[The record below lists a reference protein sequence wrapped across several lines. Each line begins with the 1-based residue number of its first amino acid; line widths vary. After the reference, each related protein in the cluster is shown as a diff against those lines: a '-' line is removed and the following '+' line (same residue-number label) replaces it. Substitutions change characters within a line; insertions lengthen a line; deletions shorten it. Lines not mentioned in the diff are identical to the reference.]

1 MASAGYDEKTQELSL
16 QFKSLGE
23 QNDAQK
29 SSGHEQMVCF
39 YFLTK
44 LLKYLLKD
52 TENDI
57 LFRPYGSVAE
67 DVKCIEPD
75 DVGDVDIVIYPDS
88 SNLMIHEEL
97 IEYLPENPMHVR
109 IKGADH
115 PVLKSCLVEDKEYV
129 ATSVLKTFHPAIYGR
144 SVSNVLN
151 KIIFAIAGPLMMMMT
166 PEPSSLLEST
176 YQLKNKEASPA
187 LTFSFSRPLNRQP
200 NNTFHVYREGL
211 KRMAHGYCKLTGTEE
226 LAKVI
231 NDFTQLTNELYMY
244 FDSKRPITI
253 SEILP
258 GFLELYQRYR
268 AKIHQARFR
277 SVSKSQPHHYKT
289 QRNKDVKDE
298 QQSREKNANLFQRIF
313 LSCDG
318 KKAQLNTG
326 EFNTDMRNR
335 STGNPDA
342 LDDRSETKSNGDLVE
357 SHILSQKEQLFT
369 MQTGESPSY
378 DSQRKK
384 APGKPILNLFFAP
397 VIAGS
402 ITEAREDSFKEAA
415 NVTDFEKSSDH
426 AKGGVDIVPAFKAPG
441 WPMVAQEWIGR
452 ERKWPSQKVIDQI
465 LQQGF
470 HLVVKAPKNGGN
482 LECDFRISFANAEFL
497 LSREL
502 NEVQRECYRCLK
514 KFHRAYLST
523 KPKSLVSFHLKNL
536 FLQTVEETGTEI
548 WTQSNRVEC
557 MMKLFRNLLKA
568 LRKRDLRHF
577 FVRSYNLFSVDYIE
591 DLNILEPLVEI
602 CEKINENPMQFVRKL
617 TQRQNSEQTKKEQ
630 NCMPAFTTQGQSD
643 IHQEVSCKGTKKE
656 CKEGINQESSA
667 ITSFRY
673 HDLKD
678 IFLSTSKEMTDLAF
692 KNPHC
697 SLQSLHSLEKSIIED
712 LREIEKYHIIQVAD
726 FPKMFDICWN
736 TAYLKILFSE
746 EPNIRSCILDGI
758 KSVLEWCKYVL
769 KREDFATGN
778 KEAIIQRIL
787 DPSSEDFF
795 DSFILTFPAS
805 SRLRFI
811 PLIRRIFRG
820 GKVTLRLRPARAS
833 KVIQEDIPLD

>member
-29 SSGHEQMVCF
+29 SSGHEQMVWF

-67 DVKCIEPD
+67 DLKCIEPD

-88 SNLMIHEEL
+88 NNLMIHEEL

-129 ATSVLKTFHPAIYGR
+129 ATSVLKTFHPEIYGR
-144 SVSNVLN
+144 EVIRVVDF
-151 KIIFAIAGPLMMMMT
+151 IIFATAGPLMIMT
-166 PEPSSLLEST
+166 NPEPSSLLEST

-318 KKAQLNTG
+318 KKAQSNTG
-326 EFNTDMRNR
+326 EFNSDMRNR

-441 WPMVAQEWIGR
+441 WPMVAQE
-452 ERKWPSQKVIDQI
+452 
-465 LQQGF
+465 
-470 HLVVKAPKNGGN
+470 
-482 LECDFRISFANAEFL
+482 
-497 LSREL
+497 
-502 NEVQRECYRCLK
+502 
-514 KFHRAYLST
+514 
-523 KPKSLVSFHLKNL
+523 
-536 FLQTVEETGTEI
+536 
-548 WTQSNRVEC
+548 
-557 MMKLFRNLLKA
+557 
-568 LRKRDLRHF
+568 
-577 FVRSYNLFSVDYIE
+577 
-591 DLNILEPLVEI
+591 
-602 CEKINENPMQFVRKL
+602 
-617 TQRQNSEQTKKEQ
+617 
-630 NCMPAFTTQGQSD
+630 
-643 IHQEVSCKGTKKE
+643 
-656 CKEGINQESSA
+656 
-667 ITSFRY
+667 
-673 HDLKD
+673 
-678 IFLSTSKEMTDLAF
+678 
-692 KNPHC
+692 
-697 SLQSLHSLEKSIIED
+697 
-712 LREIEKYHIIQVAD
+712 
-726 FPKMFDICWN
+726 
-736 TAYLKILFSE
+736 
-746 EPNIRSCILDGI
+746 
-758 KSVLEWCKYVL
+758 
-769 KREDFATGN
+769 
-778 KEAIIQRIL
+778 
-787 DPSSEDFF
+787 
-795 DSFILTFPAS
+795 
-805 SRLRFI
+805 
-811 PLIRRIFRG
+811 
-820 GKVTLRLRPARAS
+820 
-833 KVIQEDIPLD
+833 